1 MLDALGSRKKVRS
14 VCSKLSKIK
23 YYLLDNIQ
31 CLMLSQLI
39 GRVQEESER
48 AGDRVPTGDRERT
61 WPLWGKKNW
70 GQSRLSPYI

>member
-48 AGDRVPTGDRERT
+48 DGGRFRRVIANGRGHCGAKKIGDSPVC
-61 WPLWGKKNW
+61 PL
-70 GQSRLSPYI
+70 